1 MKNEQIGRM
10 LRYYR
15 TLRKL
20 SVQTVS
26 DKLKDANL
34 PSATKTIYAWE
45 SGRTQPDADRLLYL
59 CKLYEIDDILTE
71 SGYLPKDAR
80 PFRATAFEKR
90 LILAY
95 RDHPEIQSAV
105 NKLLE
110 LD

>member
-45 SGRTQPDADRLLYL
+45 AGRTQPDADRLLYL
-59 CKLYEIDDILTE
+59 CKLYEIDDTPGSSVRSQQTVGI
-71 SGYLPKDAR
+71 
-80 PFRATAFEKR
+80 R
-90 LILAY
+90 LNL
-95 RDHPEIQSAV
+95 S
-105 NKLLE
+105 
-110 LD
+110 

>member
-26 DKLKDANL
+26 DKLNDANL

-45 SGRTQPDADRLLYL
+45 AGRTQPDADRLLYL
-59 CKLYEIDDILTE
+59 CKLYEIDDIL
-71 SGYLPKDAR
+71 SAFGYLPEDAA
-80 PFRATAFEKR
+80 PFHVTGFEKR
-90 LILAY
+90 LVQSY
-95 RDHPEIQSAV
+95 REHPEIQSAV
-105 NKLLE
+105 KKLLE

>member
-90 LILAY
+90 LVLA
-95 RDHPEIQSAV
+95 
-105 NKLLE
+105 
-110 LD
+110 